1 MNNVNEQCQCSF
13 DPLASHIIIIVIV
26 SLPII
31 PVHFSGIVRVVF
43 SSSEDLTR
51 GHSTRVVP
59 GDNKG
64 PSCEDLLPPMGSGL
78 GQPWSAV
85 DKYRKQSGV
94 PIDLQNQDSM
104 SDTQTT
110 TEYVSMALFHKLIAL
125 SMGQHD

>member
-51 GHSTRVVP
+51 GHSTRVAP

-64 PSCEDLLPPMGSGL
+64 FSFSDLFPPTSSGL

-85 DKYRKQSGV
+85 NKYWKQSGV
-94 PIDLQNQDSM
+94 PIDLQNQDSR
-104 SDTQTT
+104 SNTQTT
-110 TEYVSMALFHKLIAL
+110 IEYVSMVALH
-125 SMGQHD
+125 